1 MKNMEIN
8 SLKDKLE
15 EVSNAVEDLQAEFK
29 LNDFKEIRELNSR
42 FDVAVDELN
51 DLYYELEELKDNE
64 DDSAD
69 VSYERSQLW

>member
-42 FDVAVDELN
+42 FDIPVDELN

-64 DDSAD
+64 DDSD
-69 VSYERSQLW
+69 EYVGF